1 VKIQNTKIIN
11 EINDTNQ
18 QFESFNNFLLV
29 LDIVWLYGILE
40 NYISFPL
47 IFVLFNIKKM
57 RDVSAVN

>member
-1 VKIQNTKIIN
+1 MKIQNTKIIN